1 MGKNIKTPI
10 VSVIVPCY
18 NQGEYL
24 AEALDSVLNQTYTA
38 WECIIIN
45 DGSTDSTKDVAVKYC
60 QKDSRFKY
68 IEQENQGP
76 SIARNNAIAASCGEF
91 ILPLDAD
98 DLIGETYMEKA
109 LKHFETH
116 SKTQVVYCRAKFF
129 GSIEQ
134 DWDLPKYEYDSF
146 IWLNSIFCTAFFK
159 RSDYDKTSGYNPNM
173 VHGFEDWDFWLSM
186 LTKDS
191 IVYQIDEPLFFYRQ
205 KNRSRATM
213 SHEQMRNLYT
223 TIYNNHKE
231 IYEPYCK
238 HIIEYRNASLLLEI
252 EAHNSI
258 LKVKD
263 SMSYRLGYT
272 ILHPIN
278 KLINLFK
285 KKQDE

>member
-1 MGKNIKTPI
+1 MGNNIKTPK

-24 AEALDSVLNQTYTA
+24 AEALDSVMKQTFTD

-45 DGSTDSTKDVAVKYC
+45 DGSTDSTKDVIDKYC
-60 QKDSRFKY
+60 QKDSRFIN
-68 IEQENQGP
+68 IEQSNQGP
-76 SIARNNAIAASCGEF
+76 SIARNTGIQSSHGEF

-98 DLIGETYMEKA
+98 DLIAPSYMSMA
-109 LKHFETH
+109 MDYFANQP
-116 SKTQVVYCRAKFF
+116 KTQIVYCKAKLF
-129 GSIEQ
+129 GAIEQ
-134 DWDLPKYEYDSF
+134 EWNLPKYEYDSF
-146 IWLNSIFCTAFFK
+146 IWLNSIFCTAFFR

-173 VHGFEDWDFWLSM
+173 VYGFEDWDFWLSM
-186 LTKDS
+186 LNKES
-191 IVYQIDEPLFFYRQ
+191 IVYQIDETLFFYRQ
-205 KNRSRATM
+205 KNRSRATT

-263 SMSYRLGYT
+263 SMSYRLGYA

-278 KLINLFK
+278 KLMNLFK
-285 KKQDE
+285 KKHDK